1 MSKFYLSLLGVLA
14 LGATTAK
21 AQESLEWTYEYHDD
35 GMWADITGVTGAKGD
50 IKLPETTVKDGKTY
64 NVVGIK
70 GGDGKS
76 PFYNNKEIT
85 SVDLGST
92 LAAINDHA
100 FKGCSNLV
108 SVTGGSSVNWIGPWA
123 FEGSGLKYFTWP
135 KGMTYVEDGTFYNC
149 PNLITVAF
157 PQGLEKIN
165 KYAFQHCK
173 SLQYLTLPAS
183 VTLDDERPLDDTP
196 SMRELIYLG
205 TTTPF
210 KQGWVDQSKCKC
222 YITAANT
229 KEGWTDVNVTYD
241 YPITLSTNN
250 SDKYAFDHFG
260 RDFAVDFSG
269 TEGLSAYVAYNLSDG
284 HLLMKKVS
292 QLPAGAGAW
301 LIGEQGKTYT
311 VKILASVDDPDYGIL
326 TANLDRTVT
335 GDESRSDIVWAA
347 PAVTTDNYKYS
358 TLVSQYP
365 LDFTNSGLKAYTAKY
380 ANDGVTYT
388 EVHKVPANTPVL
400 VYGDEAGKQYT
411 TDFLKQSDTPDDVKA
426 NGLKGSATETIECNG
441 TQYGLGVVDGQLG
454 WYKMTSGTL
463 AAEKAYLT
471 ITASGAKSFYAL
483 PSTIVTGISTV
494 NAAAAKANNAFYD
507 LMGRRVYAPQHGVFI
522 HNGKK
527 VVIK

>member
-70 GGDGKS
+70 GGDEKS
-76 PFYNNKEIT
+76 PFYNNTEIT

-108 SVTGGSSVNWIGPWA
+108 SVTGGSSVNWIGGWA
-123 FEGSGLKYFTWP
+123 FEGCGLKYFTWP
-135 KGMTYVEDGTFYNC
+135 KGMTYVEDGVFYNC
-149 PNLITVAF
+149 KNLITVAL
-157 PQGLEKIN
+157 PQGLTKIN
-165 KYAFQHCK
+165 QKAFWDCP
-173 SLQYLTLPAS
+173 SLQYLTIPAS
-183 VTLDDERPLDDTP
+183 VTEFGDHWLDQTTSL
-196 SMRELIYLG
+196 REVIYLG
-205 TTTPF
+205 TTTPVNE
-210 KQGWVDQSKCKC
+210 GWADQSKCTF

-229 KEGWTDVNVTYD
+229 KKDWNDTNVSYD
-241 YPITLSTNN
+241 YPITLSAA
-250 SDKYAFDHFG
+250 SEHFG

-269 TEGLSAYVAYNLSDG
+269 TEGLSAYVAYNLSEG
-284 HLLMKKVS
+284 NLLMKKVS

-301 LIGEQGKTYT
+301 LKGEQGKTYT
-311 VKILASVDDPDYGIL
+311 VKILASVDNPAYDIL
-326 TANLDRTVT
+326 TANPDRTVS
-335 GDESRSDIVWAA
+335 GDGSFLDIAWAA

-365 LDFTNSGLKAYTAKY
+365 LDFTNSGLKAYLASY

-388 EVHKVPANTPVL
+388 EVTKVPANTPVL
-400 VYGDEAGKQYT
+400 VCGETAGQEYSI
-411 TDFLKQSDTPDDVKA
+411 DFLKQEDNNNTDDVTA
-426 NGLKGSATETIECNG
+426 NGLQGSATETTTCDG
-441 TQYGLGVVDGQLG
+441 TQYGLGVVDNKLG
-454 WYKMTSGTL
+454 WYKMTEGTL
-463 AAEKAYLT
+463 AAGKAYLS
-471 ITASGAKSFYAL
+471 ISSSSAKSFYEIPA
-483 PSTIVTGISTV
+483 TIITGINTV
-494 NAAAAKANNAFYD
+494 NADKKIDNVYYD
-507 LMGRRVYAPQHGVFI
+507 LMGRRVVAPQHGVYI

-527 VVIK
+527 VVVK

>member
-70 GGDGKS
+70 GGDEKS
-76 PFYNNKEIT
+76 PFYNNTEIT

-108 SVTGGSSVNWIGPWA
+108 SVTGGSSVNWIGGWA
-123 FEGSGLKYFTWP
+123 FEGCGLKYFTWP
-135 KGMTYVEDGTFYNC
+135 KGMTYVEDGVFYNC
-149 PNLITVAF
+149 KNLITVAL
-157 PQGLEKIN
+157 PQGLTKIN
-165 KYAFQHCK
+165 QKAFWDCP
-173 SLQYLTLPAS
+173 SLQYLTIPAS
-183 VTLDDERPLDDTP
+183 VTEFGDHWLDQTTSL
-196 SMRELIYLG
+196 REVIYLG
-205 TTTPF
+205 TTTPVNE
-210 KQGWVDQSKCKC
+210 GWADQSKCTF

-229 KEGWTDVNVTYD
+229 KKDWNDTNVSYD
-241 YPITLSTNN
+241 YPITLSAA
-250 SDKYAFDHFG
+250 SEHFG

-269 TEGLSAYVAYNLSDG
+269 TEGLSAYVAYNLSEG
-284 HLLMKKVS
+284 NLLMKKVS

-301 LIGEQGKTYT
+301 LKGEQGKTYT
-311 VKILASVDDPDYGIL
+311 VKILASVDNPAYDIL
-326 TANLDRTVT
+326 TANPDRTVS
-335 GDESRSDIVWAA
+335 GDGSFLDIAWAA

-365 LDFTNSGLKAYTAKY
+365 LDFTNSGLKAYLASY

-388 EVHKVPANTPVL
+388 EVTKVPANTPVL
-400 VYGDEAGKQYT
+400 VCGETAGQEYSI
-411 TDFLKQSDTPDDVKA
+411 DFLKQEDNNNTDDVTA
-426 NGLKGSATETIECNG
+426 NGLQGSATETTTCDG
-441 TQYGLGVVDGQLG
+441 TQYGLGVVDSKLG
-454 WYKMTSGTL
+454 WYKMTEGTL
-463 AAEKAYLT
+463 AAGKAYLS
-471 ITASGAKSFYAL
+471 ISSSSAKSFYEIPA
-483 PSTIVTGISTV
+483 TIVTGINTV
-494 NAAAAKANNAFYD
+494 NADKKADDVYYD
-507 LMGRRVYAPQHGVFI
+507 LMGRRVVAPQHGVYI

-527 VVIK
+527 VVVK

>member
-70 GGDGKS
+70 GGDEKS
-76 PFYNNKEIT
+76 PFYNNTEIT

-92 LAAINDHA
+92 LTAINDHA

-108 SVTGGSSVNWIGPWA
+108 SVTGGSSVNWIGGWA
-123 FEGSGLKYFTWP
+123 FEGCGLKYFTWP

-157 PQGLEKIN
+157 PKEGLTRIN
-165 KYAFQHCK
+165 QYAFKQCQ
-173 SLQYLTLPAS
+173 SLQYLTVPAT
-183 VTLDDERPLDDTP
+183 VTDFRGEWLRDTP
-196 SMRELIYLG
+196 SMKEVIYLG
-205 TTTPF
+205 TTTPVNE
-210 KQGWVDQSKCKC
+210 GWADQSKCTF

-229 KEGWTDVNVTYD
+229 KKDWNDTNVSYD
-241 YPITLSTNN
+241 YPITLSAA
-250 SDKYAFDHFG
+250 SEHFG

-365 LDFTNSGLKAYTAKY
+365 LDFTNSGLKAYLASY

-388 EVHKVPANTPVL
+388 EVSKVPANTPVL

-411 TDFLKQSDTPDDVKA
+411 TDFLKQSDTADDMTA
-426 NGLKGSATETIECNG
+426 NGLQGSATETTECNG

-454 WYKMTSGTL
+454 WYKMESGTL
-463 AAEKAYLT
+463 AAGKAYLT
-471 ITASGAKSFYAL
+471 ITAADAKSFYAL

-494 NAAAAKANNAFYD
+494 NAAAAKANNAYYD

>member
-1 MSKFYLSLLGVLA
+1 MSKFYLSLLAVLA

-35 GMWADITGVTGAKGD
+35 GMWADITGVTGAKGA

-76 PFYNNKEIT
+76 PFYNNTEIT

-108 SVTGGSSVNWIGPWA
+108 SVTGGSSVNWIGGWA
-123 FEGSGLKYFTWP
+123 FEGCGLKYFTWP
-135 KGMTYVEDGTFYNC
+135 KGMTYVEDGVFYNC
-149 PNLITVAF
+149 KNLITVAL
-157 PQGLEKIN
+157 PQGLTKIN
-165 KYAFQHCK
+165 QKAFWECS
-173 SLQYLTLPAS
+173 SLQYLTIPAS
-183 VTLDDERPLDDTP
+183 VTDFGGEWLRDTP
-196 SMRELIYLG
+196 SMKEVIYLG
-205 TTTPF
+205 TTTPVNE
-210 KQGWVDQSKCKC
+210 GWADQSKCTF

-229 KEGWTDVNVTYD
+229 KKDWNDTNVSYD
-241 YPITLSTNN
+241 YPITLSAA
-250 SDKYAFDHFG
+250 SDHFG
-260 RDFAVDFSG
+260 RDFAVDFSH
-269 TEGLSAYVAYNLSDG
+269 TEGLSAYVAYNLDEG
-284 HLLMKKVS
+284 NLLMKKVS

-301 LIGEQGKTYT
+301 LTGEKGKTYN
-311 VKILASVDDPDYGIL
+311 VKILASVDDRAYDIL

-335 GDESRSDIVWAA
+335 GDENRKDIVWAA

-388 EVHKVPANTPVL
+388 EVSKVPANTPVL

-411 TDFLKQSDTPDDVKA
+411 TDFLKQSDEPDDVTA
-426 NGLKGSATETIECNG
+426 NGLKGSATETTECDG
-441 TQYGLGVVDGQLG
+441 TQYGLGVVDNQLG
-454 WYKMTSGTL
+454 WYKMETGTL
-463 AAEKAYLT
+463 AAGKAYLT
-471 ITASGAKSFYAL
+471 ITAADAKSFYAL

-494 NAAAAKANNAFYD
+494 NAAAAKANNAYYD

>member
-21 AQESLEWTYEYHDD
+21 AQTWTFEYNDVNLS
-35 GMWADITGVTGAKGD
+35 ADITGVTGAKGA
-50 IKLPETTVKDGKTY
+50 IKLPETTEKDGKTY
-64 NVVGIK
+64 RVTGLK
-70 GGDGKS
+70 GGDGTGA
-76 PFYNNKEIT
+76 FQGNTDIT

-92 LAAINDHA
+92 LTAINDHA
-100 FKGCSNLV
+100 FKDCINLE
-108 SVTGGSSVNWIGPWA
+108 SVTGGSSVNWIGGWA
-123 FEGSGLKYFTWP
+123 FEHSGLKYFTWP
-135 KGMTYVEDGTFYNC
+135 KKMSYIADGVFFNC
-149 PNLITVAF
+149 PNLITVAL

-183 VTLDDERPLDDTP
+183 VTLDDEQPLEDTP

-365 LDFTNSGLKAYTAKY
+365 LDFTNSGLKAYLASY

-400 VYGDEAGKQYT
+400 VYGDVAKEYT
-411 TDFLKQSDTPDDVKA
+411 TDFLKQGDTADDVTA
-426 NGLKGSATETIECNG
+426 NGLKGSATETTTCDG
-441 TQYGLGVVDGQLG
+441 TQYGLGVVDNQLG
-454 WYKMTSGTL
+454 WYKMTNGTL
-463 AAEKAYLT
+463 AAGKAYLT